1 MLVQLFHSV
10 YAMNHSMNPDRRS
23 NRQSSIDAINA
34 MDTVSTEATTFL
46 TKRGVNDFSDKEDQ
60 IDYIGQVNSNRLA
73 LCQLLNWLFLRRK
86 EADSSQH
93 IP

>member
-1 MLVQLFHSV
+1 
-10 YAMNHSMNPDRRS
+10 MNQSMNPDRRS

-46 TKRGVNDFSDKEDQ
+46 TKRGVNDFSNKEDQ
-60 IDYIGQVNSNRLA
+60 IDYIRQVNSNRLA

-93 IP
+93 ISYKGKQY